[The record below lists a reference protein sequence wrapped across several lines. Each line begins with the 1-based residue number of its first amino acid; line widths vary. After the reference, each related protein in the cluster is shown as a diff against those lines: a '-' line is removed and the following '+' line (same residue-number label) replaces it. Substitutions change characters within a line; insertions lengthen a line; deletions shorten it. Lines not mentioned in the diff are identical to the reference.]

1 MQSPLDASMQLRR
14 QSGMWASSS
23 TASHQLLPAHRP
35 APSPARLA
43 QQVKVQTLYAVAMPL
58 AERKAAA
65 SREEVAL
72 PRHHLEALYQ
82 SDTEPAS
89 CLWQSPLA
97 FGYADSDALLRPE
110 LLRMAVM
117 EKNESPASAKQ
128 AEEERR
134 KRQDYYANVGDAIRT
149 LREEIPRIFVQDL
162 TYDIY
167 REDVVFKDPRN
178 TVKGKKNYKR
188 IFRGLS
194 LLGRLAF
201 TRCRVDVK
209 RIWQPEPNRISL
221 RWQFHGIPRIPW
233 EVQGVFDGVS
243 QFKLDSDGK
252 VYEHMVTNVVLRDP
266 PLGISPLW
274 TNLARIFSRE
284 PLPCPGINFEDLPA
298 GCVAISEHA
307 ATQPLVW
314 VVTPIHHLLPLSLP
328 APKQR
333 QDFLLE

>member
-1 MQSPLDASMQLRR
+1 
-14 QSGMWASSS
+14 MWASSS

-35 APSPARLA
+35 APSLARLA

-162 TYDIY
+162 TC
-167 REDVVFKDPRN
+167 E
-178 TVKGKKNYKR
+178 
-188 IFRGLS
+188 
-194 LLGRLAF
+194 LL
-201 TRCRVDVK
+201 
-209 RIWQPEPNRISL
+209 P
-221 RWQFHGIPRIPW
+221 
-233 EVQGVFDGVS
+233 
-243 QFKLDSDGK
+243 
-252 VYEHMVTNVVLRDP
+252 
-266 PLGISPLW
+266 
-274 TNLARIFSRE
+274 
-284 PLPCPGINFEDLPA
+284 
-298 GCVAISEHA
+298 HA
-307 ATQPLVW
+307 A
-314 VVTPIHHLLPLSLP
+314 PLSGLLLLWGWSPFHPAHWHPAHWFCSSSGFAPDSRLGLP
-328 APKQR
+328 VLQLASR
-333 QDFLLE
+333 ACHRLRLS